1 MAYLIE
7 KPLEVSK
14 DHFWLKIRTDS
25 ARALPGQFVN
35 IRPREGSAPLIR
47 RPISVFNYS
56 DNIIELIVQLAGE
69 GTKLLCNRPVGE
81 IDIIGPVGKPFSL
94 PQNSRLLLVGGGVGN
109 APLYYLAR
117 ELKKNGND
125 ITYIY
130 GARSVGYIFL
140 EEKYRETADNFI
152 LMTDDGS
159 KGDKGFATEA
169 AATLPE
175 PGKFD
180 IVYTCGPH
188 GMMETLTKI
197 MAAAPRIEV
206 SMENYFACGIGL
218 CSGCVVKT
226 SEGHKRAC
234 VEGPVMDGKLIVW

>member
-14 DHFWLKIRTDS
+14 NHFWLKIDAGS
-25 ARALPGQFVN
+25 AQALPGQFVN
-35 IRPREGSAPLIR
+35 IRPHANSAPLIR

-56 DNIIELIVQLAGE
+56 NGAIELIVQLVGD
-69 GTKLLCNRPVGE
+69 GTKLLSTHQVGE
-81 IDIIGPVGKPFSL
+81 IDIIGPTGKPFSL

-109 APLYYLAR
+109 APLYYLAL
-117 ELKKNGND
+117 ELRKNGND
-125 ITYIY
+125 VTYIY
-130 GARSVGYIFL
+130 GARSADYIFF
-140 EEKYRETADNFI
+140 EENYREAANDFI

-159 KGDKGFATEA
+159 RGGKGFATEA
-169 AATLPE
+169 AALLKPE
-175 PGKFD
+175 KFD

-188 GMMETLTKI
+188 YMMKTLTEI

-218 CSGCVVKT
+218 CSGCVVQT
-226 SEGHKRAC
+226 SAGLKRAC
-234 VEGPVMDGKLIVW
+234 VEGPVMDGKSILW